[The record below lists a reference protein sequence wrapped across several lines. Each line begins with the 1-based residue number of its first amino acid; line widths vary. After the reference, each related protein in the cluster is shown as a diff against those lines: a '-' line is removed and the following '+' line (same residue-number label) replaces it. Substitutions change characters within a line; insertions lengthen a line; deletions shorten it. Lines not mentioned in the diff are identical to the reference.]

1 MTDIIKPNRS
11 LQMDGIELRT
21 ELEYP
26 KETEH
31 AHYTDDTQGDP
42 EGAEVRAH
50 ARSERVDYPEWVF
63 GNFKLSKTTYYGKPW
78 PDKGEHLIPR
88 EVTIQEI
95 LEVHEQGMQGE
106 FLDNCLTMGAKMNRF
121 EILKQKY
128 LELVDEAP
136 ADLQFGI
143 MRGLGNSVE
152 EALAKR
158 AVSKF
163 RFGEAAD
170 RANMDEDKLSDLF
183 QRAMNDAEKA
193 GALMWIHRAAWQS
206 LQWKSEPKYTR
217 VKNSI
222 VLEQIRAAEYI
233 DKTYGTKDQVKR
245 AKLKEYGDA
254 VVF

>member
-1 MTDIIKPNRS
+1 MTDIIKPNQS
-11 LQMDGIELRT
+11 LQMDGIELRK

-50 ARSERVDYPEWVF
+50 ARFERVDYPEWVF

-78 PDKGEHLIPR
+78 PDKSEHLVPR
-88 EVTIQEI
+88 EATIQEI
-95 LEVHEQGMQGE
+95 LEIHEQGMQGE
-106 FLDNCLTMGAKMNRF
+106 FLDNCLTMGVKMNRF

-136 ADLQFGI
+136 VDLQFGI

-163 RFGEAAD
+163 RFSEAAD
-170 RANMDEDKLSDLF
+170 RANMDKDNEYDLVP
-183 QRAMNDAEKA
+183 
-193 GALMWIHRAAWQS
+193 LH
-206 LQWKSEPKYTR
+206 
-217 VKNSI
+217 
-222 VLEQIRAAEYI
+222 
-233 DKTYGTKDQVKR
+233 
-245 AKLKEYGDA
+245 
-254 VVF
+254 

>member
-1 MTDIIKPNRS
+1 MTDNIKPNQS
-11 LQMDGIELRT
+11 IQMDGIELRK

-42 EGAEVRAH
+42 EGAEARA
-50 ARSERVDYPEWVF
+50 AGRFDRVDYPEWVF
-63 GNFKLSKTTYYGKPW
+63 GNFKVSKTTYYGKPW
-78 PDKGEHLIPR
+78 PDKTEHLVPR
-88 EVTIQEI
+88 ETTIQEI
-95 LEVHEQGMQGE
+95 FEIHEEGMQGDH
-106 FLDNCLTMGAKMNRF
+106 LDNCLIMGQKMNRF
-121 EILKQKY
+121 ETLQQKY

-136 ADLQFGI
+136 VELQFGI

-163 RFGEAAD
+163 RFSEAAA
-170 RANMDEDKLSDLF
+170 RTNMEEDKLADMF
-183 QRAMNDAEKA
+183 GRAMNDAEKA
-193 GALMWIHRAAWQS
+193 GALIWIHRECWKL
-206 LQWKSEPKYTR
+206 LQWKNEPKYMR

-233 DKTYGTKDQVKR
+233 DKTYGSKDQVKR